1 MSSDRKIHQ
10 LFKSF
15 MFELK
20 EFYPAINSS
29 KILYYLDTN
38 NIMKK
43 YQLEHIQEYIFIVY
57 QHRCIKIK
65 WPRYLFSTNPFVSC
79 VSIVVILPPKKLDT
93 LH

>member
-20 EFYPAINSS
+20 EFYAAINSS
-29 KILYYLDTN
+29 KVLYYLDTN

-43 YQLEHIQEYIFIVY
+43 YQLKHIQEYILMVC

-65 WPRYLFSTNPFVSC
+65 WPRYLFSINLLVAC
-79 VSIVVILPPKKLDT
+79 VSIVVILPPKKLGT
-93 LH
+93 FH